1 MANCVSAHILIGG
14 RLARSRY
21 PELIEA
27 IRADNPAVDWDGT
40 PFDPDDIPDGKPL
53 ALMDHDVANGCFE
66 EIEGICRLHRLH
78 YVRWSGASPGSFPS
92 VRIVYMGNGDPQQ
105 FLMTEEDEQV
115 FSIERIR
122 ELGSMEAIEANYQR
136 ARRNPPPLVI
146 VDDEPTSAVI
156 SEATHG

>member
-27 IRADNPAVDWDGT
+27 IKADNPAVDWDGT
-40 PFDPDDIPDGKPL
+40 PFDPDDIPAGKPL

-66 EIEGICRLHRLH
+66 EIEEICRRHGLH
-78 YVRWSGASPGSFPS
+78 YIRWSGASPGSFPS
-92 VRIVYMGNGDPQQ
+92 VRIVYTGNGEPQQ
-105 FLMTEEDEQV
+105 FLTTEEDEQV

-122 ELGSMEAIEANYQR
+122 ELGSIETIEADYQR
-136 ARRNPPPLVI
+136 ARRNPPALLI
-146 VDDEPTSAVI
+146 VDDEPTDVVI
-156 SEATHG
+156 SEIPHG

>member
-105 FLMTEEDEQV
+105 FLTTEEDEQV

>member
-27 IRADNPAVDWDGT
+27 IKADNPAVDWDGT
-40 PFDPDDIPDGKPL
+40 PFDPDDIPVGKPL

-66 EIEGICRLHRLH
+66 EIEGICHRHGLH

-92 VRIVYMGNGDPQQ
+92 VRIVYTGNGEPQPV
-105 FLMTEEDEQV
+105 LTTEEDEQV

-122 ELGSMEAIEANYQR
+122 KLGSIETIEADYQR

-146 VDDEPTSAVI
+146 VDDQPADVVI
-156 SEATHG
+156 LEITHG

>member
-1 MANCVSAHILIGG
+1 MTNCVSAHILIGG

-27 IRADNPAVDWDGT
+27 IKADNPAVDWDGT
-40 PFDPDDIPDGKPL
+40 PFDPDAIPAGKPL

-66 EIEGICRLHRLH
+66 EIEGICHRHGLY

-92 VRIVYMGNGDPQQ
+92 VRIVYTGNGEPQPV
-105 FLMTEEDEQV
+105 LTTEEDEQV

-122 ELGSMEAIEANYQR
+122 KLGSMETIEADYQR

-146 VDDEPTSAVI
+146 VEDQPTDVVI
-156 SEATHG
+156 SEITHG